1 MTGESTGVGAQLK
14 TILAEM
20 MGKRPEQV
28 RIRASQR
35 LREDLGFDSVMA
47 VDLMV
52 EIEMRL
58 GVYFDPVEHDLGE
71 IFSTVGALADFL
83 AKASEGR

>member
-1 MTGESTGVGAQLK
+1 MTGESTGADAQLK
-14 TILAEM
+14 AIIAEM
-20 MGKRPEQV
+20 LGKKPEQM
-28 RIRASQR
+28 RLKPDQR

-58 GVYFDPVEHDLGE
+58 GVYFDPIEQDLAA
-71 IFSTVGALADFL
+71 IFSTVGALAEFVG
-83 AKASEGR
+83 KAARSR